1 MAWCH
6 QATSHY
12 LNQCWPRSMSPYGVT
27 RPQWVHTRDL
37 KKYTCKITYTS
48 CRCQRFNALHIKT
61 CIISICHTDLHEMPM
76 LLKWHFS
83 INLFLLE
90 PLLFIIHDSVNIGI
104 KFSGNGCCFKARCRI
119 LKPTLMH
126 DSLQVKQGQKDEMFK
141 GMLSSA
147 SLWDRLGLQQGD
159 LLYPVHSANST
170 CSLNVA
176 QRVLL

>member
-1 MAWCH
+1 MFE
-6 QATSHY
+6 
-12 LNQCWPRSMSPYGVT
+12 
-27 RPQWVHTRDL
+27 
-37 KKYTCKITYTS
+37 KYTCKVTYIS
-48 CRCQRFNALHIKT
+48 RRDQWVNELSIKT
-61 CIISICHTDLHEMPM
+61 WIISICHTEMHEMPM

-104 KFSGNGCCFKARCRI
+104 KFSGNVCSFKARCRI
-119 LKPTLMH
+119 LKLALMH

-147 SLWDRLGLQQGD
+147 SLWGRLGLQQGD

-176 QRVLL
+176 CHDEDSCFKQINSITVTSHEWSNVSN